1 MKPGLAKAIVS
12 ACVAVW
18 GLAAIVGGITSES
31 DMAIQR
37 LGAFQCPDDTVPGH
51 TTYQQTVRDSDG
63 FTSQDTVWVL
73 QCKDA
78 SGAVVKENPEYMWP
92 WIGLFVGAAMV
103 LTLPVLVGLLIAL
116 LVGRAK
122 SSRPNPGVGLS

>member
-1 MKPGLAKAIVS
+1 MRPGLAKAIVY

-18 GLAAIVGGITSES
+18 GLAAIVGGISSES

-37 LGAFQCPDDTVPGH
+37 LGAFQCPENTSPGH

-78 SGAVVKENPEYMWP
+78 NGSVVKENANYMWP
-92 WIGLFVGAAMV
+92 WIGVFVGAAMV
-103 LTLPVLVGLLIAL
+103 LTLPVLVGVVIAL
-116 LVGRAK
+116 VVSRGRT
-122 SSRPNPGVGLS
+122 SRPNAAASRP